1 MALHFCMNHKCFSFK
16 GGLSGLLFVNSWPD
30 ADVSSAS
37 GASRASIGRASIGP
51 STGRPSMGRM
61 SIEPSIG
68 HVSIEDSQALNLINF
83 LSDFLR
89 QKCHSI
95 FRKTD

>member
-1 MALHFCMNHKCFSFK
+1 M
-16 GGLSGLLFVNSWPD
+16 NSWPD

-51 STGRPSMGRM
+51 STGRPSIGRM

-68 HVSIEDSQALNLINF
+68 HVSIEDSQALNLIQRCPIF
-83 LSDFLR
+83 WPEV
-89 QKCHSI
+89 SI
-95 FRKTD
+95 NFRKADA